1 MHSGMAN
8 DSQGRTERYRILAIL
23 SFAELLG
30 MALWFSATAVIPALA
45 DEWQLTDA
53 GKSWLTM
60 SVQIGFVVGAFL
72 SALFNISDL
81 FNARKLFALCAFAGA
96 VFNAAI
102 GLFAQSIEPALV
114 LRFLTGVCLAG
125 VYPPGMKIMA
135 SWFKEGRG
143 MAIGVLV
150 GALTI
155 GSASPHLLK
164 VIGGPDWRALML
176 LASASSVLAGI
187 LCLTFVHDGPYQ
199 VPAARFDWR
208 YIGRALNDQGV
219 RLANLG
225 YLGHMWELYAMWA
238 WIPLFLL
245 ASFEVSGI
253 ASPDTWA
260 AVGAFVIIGVGGVGC
275 WLAGVLADQYG
286 RTTITIISML
296 ISGACCL
303 AVGFLFGQTPAV
315 LLLVGLVWGFA
326 IVADSAQ
333 FSTSIT
339 ELSDPAYIGTALTL
353 QTSMG
358 FLLTMASI
366 RLIPTLVD
374 WVSWRWAFA
383 FLAIGPFLGALA
395 MWRLKQLPV
404 AEKIGGERKGQK
416 RGDSR

>member
-1 MHSGMAN
+1 MAN

-23 SFAELLG
+23 SIAELLG

-81 FNARKLFALCAFAGA
+81 FHARKLFALCAFAGA
-96 VFNAAI
+96 AFNAAI
-102 GLFAQSIEPALV
+102 GFFAQSIEPALV

-150 GALTI
+150 GALTV

-164 VIGGPDWRALML
+164 VIGSPDWRGLML

-187 LCLTFVHDGPYQ
+187 LCLAFVHDGPYQ
-199 VPAARFDWR
+199 APAARFDWR
-208 YIGRALNDQGV
+208 YIGRALSDRGV

-245 ASFEVSGI
+245 ASFEASGL

-260 AVGAFVIIGVGGVGC
+260 AVGAFGIIGVGGFGC

-296 ISGACCL
+296 MSGACCL
-303 AVGFLFGQTPAV
+303 AVGFLFGQAPAV
-315 LLLVGLVWGFA
+315 LFLVGLVWGFA
-326 IVADSAQ
+326 VVADSAQ
-333 FSTSIT
+333 FSASVT

-395 MWRLKQLPV
+395 MWRLKRLPV
-404 AEKIGGERKGQK
+404 AEKIGGERKG
-416 RGDSR
+416 